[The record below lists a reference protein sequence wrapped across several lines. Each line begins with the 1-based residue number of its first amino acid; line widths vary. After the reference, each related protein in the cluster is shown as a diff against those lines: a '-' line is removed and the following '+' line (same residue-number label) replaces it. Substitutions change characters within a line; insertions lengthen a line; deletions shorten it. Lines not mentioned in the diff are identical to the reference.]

1 MAANIQTIKFLGCSV
16 ISFTSSIGF
25 NGNPSTL
32 SVTMAE
38 DFAANDNFAADDHD
52 INNEL
57 GATYGGSPFSS
68 GNPGTYATFKTP
80 DDSFVFKGFVTSY
93 RRSKGMSG
101 NLINVELSDPRF
113 FFANIPIINDTNLA
127 INNTDFTPGNWNIIS
142 TPAIF
147 DNPINLDWNKSGV
160 RFDRLAK
167 AIEQKTFSLYLVTGI
182 KIVFHQSFYSQ
193 LIGGYRLKQQASTV
207 EDVINQAAKDA
218 NIDWYL
224 EMDESGGSTVAYVK
238 GIKRKNQYNFMSS
251 NGLETFISSRSDK
264 VVSWEVGRELRQD
277 PTTTIVTGDKVRTLW
292 NTSPNGNYPVFC
304 ELGNGAVIDRAFVC
318 LDFLKQTGFTS
329 LPTVQLNIP
338 QSVLSTLGD
347 VEDDFG
353 NNRQRYPSRTKTQN
367 SRSRRGYIASE
378 PVLRAALYNKASW
391 ETAVWYT
398 YCNGVSPSA
407 TLPLTYNTYNS
418 FDLNY
423 GFGAPTSQTLSSFS
437 MNPNLIGVYGPAFD
451 FDTGNVNATI
461 GQNANALQETLKEAV
476 YQATRRCAEEYYGKK
491 FICRLPVSEICS
503 SIGTSYEANQKKIP
517 IEYDVVDAAPDIGFY
532 NSTSPIG
539 FPNSLLN
546 SDGKSFRAPNGLFRP
561 FLYVNNAT
569 IASSFNQQQYEYLD
583 PNSCIWAYSDSS
595 EQGGQDVT
603 LYHSGVSVETYR
615 FDPRFAI
622 VTLNEPILLGTD
634 AYRIVTPT
642 AVQNGA
648 VIGWSTQTQ
657 YRSLSRTD
665 RSGCFL
671 DFLSKVFNGFTI
683 VTADDAALNSGGVRV
698 NVSRAASKVS
708 VDYYLSLQNQAIALQ
723 SIVGLAEV
731 RLVDINAHG
740 GFFIPLVWN
749 YIKYGPWVN
758 GSIYSRPV
766 NVIDDN
772 RLNPW
777 TYGNHDRM
785 NNAGAIIAERANTLT
800 HTIAYATVV
809 VEGYPEFNLGS
820 EITAGTNTMGSISD
834 VGVSFGIDGVKTT
847 YKFKT
852 FFGPIGF
859 SKKAELD
866 QISQNSFSS
875 SSNRN
880 TINVESI
887 FENVQEQIYN
897 QVGGAA
903 GSNTV
908 AAIAGVTTFV
918 SSVNNAGSNGGVTI
932 RPGADVKNNNSSNT
946 SNYSK
951 TAKSEVG
958 ALFIPCT
965 TKPPGTTRGEA
976 PTIEGGL

>member
-1 MAANIQTIKFLGCSV
+1 MAADVQTIKFLGCSV

-38 DFAANDNFAADDHD
+38 DFDAGDDFAADSHT

-57 GATYGGSPFSS
+57 GATYGGSAFSD

-80 DDSFVFKGFVTSY
+80 NDSFVFKGFVTSY
-93 RRSKGMSG
+93 RRSKSVSG

-113 FFANIPIINDTNLA
+113 FFANIPIINDTNLG
-127 INNTDFTPGNWNIIS
+127 INNTNFTPGTWNIIS

-147 DNPINLDWNKSGV
+147 NNPITLDWNKSGV
-160 RFDRLAK
+160 RFDKLAK
-167 AIEQKTFSLYLVTGI
+167 AIEDKTFNLYLVTGI

-224 EMDESGGSTVAYVK
+224 EMGESEGLTVAYVK
-238 GIKRKNQYNFMSS
+238 GIKRKNQYNFTSS

-277 PTTTIVTGDKVRTLW
+277 PTTTIVTGDRVRTLW
-292 NTSPNGNYPVFC
+292 NTSPNGNFPVFC

-318 LDFLKQTGFTS
+318 LDFLKQAGFLT
-329 LPTVQLNIP
+329 LPTVNLNIP
-338 QSVLSTLGD
+338 ESVLSTLGQESD
-347 VEDDFG
+347 EFG
-353 NNRQRYPSRTKTQN
+353 NTRQRYPSRTKNQVT
-367 SRSRRGYIASE
+367 RTRRGYIASE
-378 PVLRAALYNKASW
+378 SILRAALYNKASW

-398 YCNGVSPSA
+398 YCNGVNPST
-407 TLPLTYNTYNS
+407 TLALTYNTYNS
-418 FDLNY
+418 FDLDY
-423 GFGAPTSQTLSSFS
+423 GFDAPTTQTVSSFS
-437 MNPNLIGVYGPAFD
+437 MNPNSIGVYGPAFD
-451 FDTGNVNATI
+451 FDTGNVNATT
-461 GQNANALQETLKEAV
+461 GQNANAVQETLKEAV

-491 FICRLPVSEICS
+491 FICRLPESTICE
-503 SIGTSYEANQKKIP
+503 SIGSSYEANQKKIP
-517 IEYDVVDAAPDIGFY
+517 IEYDVVDAAPDIAFY
-532 NSTSPIG
+532 DSQSPIG

-561 FLYVNNAT
+561 FLYVNNTT
-569 IASSFNQQQYEYLD
+569 IAASFNQQQYEYLD
-583 PNSCIWAYSDSS
+583 PNSCIWAYSDPS

-634 AYRIVTPT
+634 GYRMVAPSAVT
-642 AVQNGA
+642 NGA
-648 VIGWSTQTQ
+648 VTGWSTGTN
-657 YRSLSRTD
+657 YISLSRTD

-671 DFLSKVFNGFTI
+671 DLLSKVFYDFTI
-683 VTADDAALNSGGVRV
+683 VPADTADLNTNGIRV
-698 NVSRAASKVS
+698 NVNRSVKKVS

-731 RLVDINAHG
+731 RLVDINSHG

-758 GSIYSRPV
+758 GLINSRPV

-777 TYGNHDRM
+777 TYGNYARM
-785 NNAGAIIAERANTLT
+785 NDAGDIIAERANTLT
-800 HTIAYATVV
+800 HTISYATVV

-820 EITAGTNTMGSISD
+820 EITAGTDTMGSISD

-859 SKKAELD
+859 SKKSELD

-875 SSNRN
+875 GSNKN
-880 TINVESI
+880 TINLESI

-897 QVGGAA
+897 QGGGFG
-903 GSNTV
+903 GSNSAFGT
-908 AAIAGVTTFV
+908 IGVTTFV
-918 SSVNNAGSNGGVTI
+918 GSVNNAGVNGGVSM

-946 SNYSK
+946 SNYGK
-951 TAKSEVG
+951 TAKAEAS
-958 ALFIPCT
+958 AIFIPCT
-965 TKPPGTTRGEA
+965 TRPPATTRGEA